1 MPKTHKKKIATAIG
15 HSGPIAVNRKAY
27 HEYDIL
33 ENVEAGLVLTG
44 TEIKSVRASKIDI
57 QHSFA
62 RMYHGEMWLV
72 NAHIAP
78 YAQGNIY
85 NHEPTR
91 SRKLLLHNKELR
103 ALAGTAS
110 QKGLTLIP
118 LRVYIK
124 GHVAKVQVGLARGRQ
139 LHDKRR
145 AMMDKDQ
152 EREIGRAIRAA
163 SRG

>member
-1 MPKTHKKKIATAIG
+1 MPRTKRPKANR
-15 HSGPIAVNRKAY
+15 HSGVIAVNRRAY
-27 HEYDIL
+27 HDYDIL
-33 ENVEAGLVLTG
+33 ETVEAGLVLTG
-44 TEIKSVRASKIDI
+44 TEIKSVRAAKINI
-57 QHSFA
+57 QHAFA
-62 RMYHGEMWLV
+62 RVEGGEMWLV

-91 SRKLLLHNKELR
+91 PRKLLLHNKEIGE
-103 ALAGTAS
+103 LAWTTS
-110 QKGLTLIP
+110 QKGLTLVP

-124 GHVAKVQVGLARGRQ
+124 GHVAKVHVGLARGRQ

-145 AMMDKDQ
+145 AIMDREQ
-152 EREIGRAIRAA
+152 EREIGRTIRTA

>member
-1 MPKTHKKKIATAIG
+1 MPRTKRSKSTG
-15 HSGPIAVNRKAY
+15 HSGVIAVNRRAY
-27 HEYDIL
+27 HDYDIL
-33 ENVEAGLVLTG
+33 ETVEAGLVLTG
-44 TEIKSVRASKIDI
+44 TEIKSVRASKINI
-57 QHSFA
+57 QHAFA
-62 RMYHGEMWLV
+62 RVEGGEMWLV

-91 SRKLLLHNKELR
+91 PRKLLLHNKEIGE
-103 ALAGTAS
+103 LAGTTS
-110 QKGLTLIP
+110 QKGLTLVP

-145 AMMDKDQ
+145 AIMDREQ
-152 EREIGRAIRAA
+152 EREIGRTMRAA

>member
-1 MPKTHKKKIATAIG
+1 MPRTKRPKATG
-15 HSGPIAVNRKAY
+15 HSGVIAVNRRAY
-27 HEYDIL
+27 HDYDIL
-33 ENVEAGLVLTG
+33 ETVEAGLVLTG
-44 TEIKSVRASKIDI
+44 TEIKSVRAAKINI
-57 QHSFA
+57 QHAFA
-62 RMYHGEMWLV
+62 RVERGEMWLL

-91 SRKLLLHNKELR
+91 PRKLLLHNKEIGEM
-103 ALAGTAS
+103 AGTVA

-124 GHVAKVQVGLARGRQ
+124 GHVAKVQVGLARGRN

-145 AMMDKDQ
+145 VIIDREQ
-152 EREIGRAIRAA
+152 EREIGRTIRSA

>member
-1 MPKTHKKKIATAIG
+1 MPKATKIKRPEANG
-15 HSGPIAVNRKAY
+15 HSKVIAVNRKAY
-27 HEYDIL
+27 HDYDIL
-33 ENVEAGLVLTG
+33 ETVEAGLVLTG
-44 TEIKSVRASKIDI
+44 TEIKSVRAARVNI
-57 QHSFA
+57 QHAFA
-62 RMYHGEMWLV
+62 KMERGELWLL

-91 SRKLLLHNKELR
+91 PRKLLLHNKEIGEM
-103 ALAGTAS
+103 AGTAS

-118 LRVYIK
+118 LRMYIK
-124 GHVAKVQVGLARGRQ
+124 GHVAKVLVGLARGRN

-145 AMMDKDQ
+145 AIMDKEQ
-152 EREIGRAIRAA
+152 EREIGRTVRAA

>member
-1 MPKTHKKKIATAIG
+1 MARKERPRANG
-15 HSGPIAVNRKAY
+15 HSKVISMNRRAY
-27 HEYDIL
+27 HDYDIL
-33 ENVEAGLVLTG
+33 ETVEAGLVLTG
-44 TEIKSVRASKIDI
+44 TEIKSVRAAKMNI

-62 RMYHGEMWLV
+62 RVEGGEMWLF

-91 SRKLLLHNKELR
+91 PRKLLLHNKEIGE
-103 ALAGTAS
+103 LAGTAA

-145 AMMDKDQ
+145 AIMEREQ
-152 EREIGRAIRAA
+152 EREVGRALRSA